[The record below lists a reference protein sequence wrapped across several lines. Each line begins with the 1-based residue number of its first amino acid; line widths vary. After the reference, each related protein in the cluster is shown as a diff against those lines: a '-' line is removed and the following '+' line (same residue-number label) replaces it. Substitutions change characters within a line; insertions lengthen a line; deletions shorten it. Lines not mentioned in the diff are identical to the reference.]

1 MNEFVDGAGGA
12 FGPPGGVGSV
22 AEGAAQVAA
31 GRANEERPGARP
43 RSFAL
48 DGFKDFGDV
57 HGVIVL
63 MRVHGPGDGG
73 LFVAGA
79 GR

>member
-1 MNEFVDGAGGA
+1 
-12 FGPPGGVGSV
+12 
-22 AEGAAQVAA
+22 
-31 GRANEERPGARP
+31 
-43 RSFAL
+43 
-48 DGFKDFGDV
+48 V
-57 HGVIVL
+57 HGVSVL